1 MTVFAGA
8 GDGVAHP
15 FDRAG
20 LGFQGRHMAA
30 NTATCTKGKD
40 SYRCQLTGTS
50 PLAWQGEID
59 RFGPLQKPG
68 ITPDGDSIF
77 FANQVGEFLAQST
90 HIGEDS

>member
-1 MTVFAGA
+1 MY
-8 GDGVAHP
+8 
-15 FDRAG
+15 
-20 LGFQGRHMAA
+20 
-30 NTATCTKGKD
+30 KGKG
-40 SYRCQLTGTS
+40 LV
-50 PLAWQGEID
+50 PLSVDWHESLSMAGEID